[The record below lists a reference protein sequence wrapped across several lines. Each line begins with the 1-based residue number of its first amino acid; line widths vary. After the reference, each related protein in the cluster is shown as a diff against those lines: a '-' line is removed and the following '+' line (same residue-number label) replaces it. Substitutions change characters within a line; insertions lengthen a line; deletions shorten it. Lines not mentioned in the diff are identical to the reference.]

1 MENKDITEEEFK
13 LPFEK
18 KMHTDW
24 PSWIYEHRAGILV
37 TLIIY
42 LIFGIAL
49 VTAKIVISQNETV
62 QWILIDLSAV
72 EDMEF
77 MEVEEQQPDDAF
89 ERMLNREDFRD
100 VRNLTSNENA
110 QLDAGLRDA
119 RGSQASEI
127 YNEAQALEDKLNSS
141 RAAYE
146 QGLQDADNILNQSP
160 DNISGNTETVERA
173 RVEGSVTVSY
183 DLPGR
188 NDTSLPVPAY
198 QCEGGGMVVINITVN
213 RNGVVTASSV
223 DRISS
228 SDPCL
233 VEMASKAAARSR
245 FNVTADAPERQNGT
259 ITYTFIPQ

>member
-1 MENKDITEEEFK
+1 MENKDIKKEEFR

-18 KMHTDW
+18 KKHEDW

-42 LIFGIAL
+42 LVFGISL
-49 VTAKIVISQNETV
+49 VTAKIVIGNTETV
-62 QWILIDLSAV
+62 QGIMVDISV
-72 EDMEF
+72 IEDMELSQ
-77 MEVEEQQPDDAF
+77 VEDNELSEF
-89 ERMLNREDFRD
+89 ERMMNREYFRD
-100 VRNLTSNENA
+100 VRNLASNENA

-119 RGSQASEI
+119 RNSQASQI
-127 YNEAQALEDKLNSS
+127 YDEAKALEDKLNSS
-141 RAAYE
+141 RESYE
-146 QGLQDADNILNQSP
+146 QGLQEADNILNRSQEAP
-160 DNISGNTETVERA
+160 SGNTETVERS
-173 RVEGSVTVSY
+173 RVQGSVTVSY

-213 RNGVVTASSV
+213 RNGVVITSST

-233 VEMASKAAARSR
+233 VEMASKAAARTR
-245 FNVTADAPERQNGT
+245 FNVSSDAPERQNGT
-259 ITYTFIPQ
+259 ITYIFIPQ